1 MKPLDRRRYLASWR
15 YWLAPGMG
23 VKRHVAWALAG
34 ALLGVVAITALV
46 LWLLGDGRRELAVP
60 LEVML
65 VSPTWARHGGWI
77 MAALAIIGIVTC
89 VAAIG
94 RLNRSLLSNW
104 MERPHEAAEVL
115 HRRLQLGRGPKI
127 VAIGG
132 GTGLSLLLR
141 GLRGHSSNLTAVV
154 AVSDDGGSSGRLR
167 AAFDMPAPG
176 DLSDCLAALSDDEG
190 ALGRLLEYRF
200 ERGRELEGHTFGNLL
215 ITTLSEVEGDFA
227 EGLRV
232 IQRLLNL
239 HGAVWPATAKP
250 VSLRV
255 EKADGR
261 VVEGESEVRRVPGP
275 SKRVSV
281 EPADIDALP
290 EVSQAIAEAELVI
303 LGPGSLFTSVLPP
316 LLVPDVARALRET
329 EAPVV
334 YVVNIMTEAGETD
347 AFGAWDHVRTIHEH
361 LGRFPDLVLVNDEA
375 VDDARLEA
383 YRSEQAELVHLELQV
398 FRNAGVDLLLR
409 PVLGEGPRAQHDAP
423 KLALALVEWAL
434 ERRS

>member
-1 MKPLDRRRYLASWR
+1 MASWR

-23 VKRHVAWALAG
+23 VKRHVAWAVGG
-34 ALLGVVAITALV
+34 ALLGMVAVTALT
-46 LWLLGDGRRELAVP
+46 LWLLGEGRRDLSAP
-60 LEVML
+60 LEVVL
-65 VSPTWARHGGWI
+65 VSPAWARHGGWI
-77 MAALAIIGIVTC
+77 MAGLAIVGFATC
-89 VAAIG
+89 VSAIG

-115 HRRLQLGRGPKI
+115 HRRLQLGKGPRI

-141 GLRGHSSNLTAVV
+141 GLRGHSANLTAVV

-176 DLSDCLAALSDDEG
+176 DLSDCLAALSDDDG

-215 ITTLSEVEGDFA
+215 IATLSEVEGDFA

-239 HGAVWPATAKP
+239 HGAVWPATAMP

-275 SKRVSV
+275 SRRVSV
-281 EPADIDALP
+281 EPADVDALP
-290 EVSQAIAEAELVI
+290 EVGQAIAEAELVI

-329 EAPVV
+329 KAPLV
-334 YVVNIMTEAGETD
+334 YVANIMTEAGETD
-347 AFGAWDHVRTIHEH
+347 GFGAWDHVRTIHEH
-361 LGRFPDLVLVNDEA
+361 LDRFPDLVLVNDEA
-375 VDDARLEA
+375 VDEARLEA
-383 YRSEQAELVHLELQV
+383 YRSEGAELVHLDLQV
-398 FRNAGVDLLLR
+398 FRKAGVDLLLR
-409 PVLGEGPRAQHDAP
+409 PVLGEGPHAQHDAP
-423 KLALALVEWAL
+423 KLALALVDWAL
-434 ERRS
+434 ERRP